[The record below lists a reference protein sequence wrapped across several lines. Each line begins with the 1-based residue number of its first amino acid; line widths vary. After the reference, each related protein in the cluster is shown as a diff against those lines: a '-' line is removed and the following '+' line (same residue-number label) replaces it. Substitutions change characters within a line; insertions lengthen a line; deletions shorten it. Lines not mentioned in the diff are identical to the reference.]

1 MDDYDHGNV
10 SAFETQRRLVLP
22 NGDNV
27 GRYLVRRNDSAYIIS
42 YVHRDHKTRQE
53 AVKHMVLPSKKTHS
67 ILKNNPSLSSVQD
80 IVMFFESSLREKL
93 LHPVSNKNYFN
104 LDDLK
109 PRFFN
114 KETCQICEEKMK
126 KNINHLQI
134 HQVVFCPE
142 CKNLM
147 YKGEYRYHQ
156 CGDIIHQ
163 EHTGKP
169 VSFQQHVNAVHLQP
183 AETQDNLSTV
193 LSKIEMDDY
202 DHGNISAL
210 EAERRLVLP
219 NSNNNGRYLVRRSD
233 RTRLTTLY
241 IISHVHRY
249 DKTRHEV
256 VKHMVLPSQKN
267 HSILKSNPS
276 LSSVQDIVTFF
287 ESSLREKLLHP
298 VSNKNYSNLND
309 DIEPRIF
316 NKEMCQVCEKKI
328 GKDMSNHQQ
337 EHREAFCPEC
347 KNLVYKY
354 EYQIIYAET
363 LSISVSSVISKQVN
377 KHVSNGM

>member
-1 MDDYDHGNV
+1 MD
-10 SAFETQRRLVLP
+10 E
-22 NGDNV
+22 
-27 GRYLVRRNDSAYIIS
+27 
-42 YVHRDHKTRQE
+42 
-53 AVKHMVLPSKKTHS
+53 
-67 ILKNNPSLSSVQD
+67 
-80 IVMFFESSLREKL
+80 
-93 LHPVSNKNYFN
+93 
-104 LDDLK
+104 
-109 PRFFN
+109 
-114 KETCQICEEKMK
+114 
-126 KNINHLQI
+126 
-134 HQVVFCPE
+134 
-142 CKNLM
+142 
-147 YKGEYRYHQ
+147 
-156 CGDIIHQ
+156 
-163 EHTGKP
+163 
-169 VSFQQHVNAVHLQP
+169 
-183 AETQDNLSTV
+183 
-193 LSKIEMDDY
+193 Y

-249 DKTRHEV
+249 DKTQHEV

-298 VSNKNYSNLND
+298 VSNKNYSNLK
-309 DIEPRIF
+309 DIEHRIF

-337 EHREAFCPEC
+337 EHRVAFCPEC

-354 EYQIIYAET
+354 EYQNHQCGDIVYQCEFCDFKTGKQAQSGSNKPHPTQII
-363 LSISVSSVISKQVN
+363 
-377 KHVSNGM
+377 